1 MGLQL
6 DLNECVGEG
15 ELDGISGGDPGDD
28 LLYLLPRPH
37 PGGGVSEVMT
47 DLRTSRREMTGQTW
61 LPQLTGKYLSR
72 KWSMGTPLSSG
83 SCQERW

>member
-6 DLNECVGEG
+6 DLNERVGEG
-15 ELDGISGGDPGDD
+15 EVDGISGGDLRDD
-28 LLYLLPRPH
+28 LLHPLPRPH
-37 PGGGVSEVMT
+37 PGGRAGEVMT
-47 DLRTSRREMTGQTW
+47 DLQREMYGQTW
-61 LPQLTGKYLSR
+61 QEKLTGKYLRR